1 MTYRNRALLDLCHEA
16 PCLLLPG
23 QHQCTGPS
31 EPAHS
36 DMIRHGRG
44 KDHKS
49 HDCFAVPGCPVCH
62 EHFKRSELGPD
73 GYHQA
78 WTAAMERWILYL
90 WVSEKI
96 RLTDINQ
103 RPKELSMEA
112 PMCKICEHRHYV
124 RDPHQF
130 GKNTSADEAKD
141 RKVGNARRDS
151 SADCWSSRI
160 TAQAGGTPAK
170 NSQLSAKQ
178 SSKLIRREGALK
190 YAGGSANAVIA
201 AGALFAPMGESP
213 ERTPGANRAQNG
225 VTARRD
231 GKNTRGEGRRV
242 LKAEAGRPDATR
254 TASTEKSQPKP
265 ATQSTGKRGKP
276 EKPAPGKR
284 KTGPKATKRRKP
296 K

>member
-1 MTYRNRALLDLCHEA
+1 MTFRNRALLDLCHEA
-16 PCLLLPG
+16 PCFLLLG
-23 QHQCTGPS
+23 HEGCGRDAS
-31 EPAHS
+31 VPAHS

-73 GYHQA
+73 GYHEA

-151 SADCWSSRI
+151 SADCSSSRF
-160 TAQAGGTPAK
+160 TAQPGGTP
-170 NSQLSAKQ
+170 
-178 SSKLIRREGALK
+178 
-190 YAGGSANAVIA
+190 
-201 AGALFAPMGESP
+201 
-213 ERTPGANRAQNG
+213 
-225 VTARRD
+225 
-231 GKNTRGEGRRV
+231 GKNTSREGRRV
-242 LKAEAGRPDATR
+242 LKAEGVSSDATR
-254 TASTEKSQPKP
+254 TASTEKPNPPP